1 MTPGSGG
8 MNLDN
13 RGCKLVGRHPGD
25 RLILRHGTGASGLVW
40 TVMLGRPPLSTVFYS
55 IAALPTAPRAR
66 RRGARSGLG
75 E

>member
-1 MTPGSGG
+1 MSGG
-8 MNLDN
+8 MTLDN
-13 RGCKLVGRHPGD
+13 RGCKPVGWHPGD

-40 TVMLGRPPLSTVFYS
+40 TVMLGRPPLSTVFHA

-66 RRGARSGLG
+66 RRGARSALG